1 MKRYIVGIVTIIA
14 GILNANALLITDK
27 QVSKVLKHLD
37 EELAKRDVY
46 IDARQ
51 SRIDSLKILYSQYKI
66 NDDAWL
72 SSTMSL
78 AEEYTAFNTDS
89 ALYYF
94 NRGYARASE
103 LHLDSIALAFKIQN
117 VTYMPLVGFIQEA
130 VQEYESINR
139 ENVPESMLEL
149 YYDAGRQMYSYIASF
164 YLNYPEEHDKWNK
177 LSMNAQINLISVLD
191 KSSPKYK
198 LNQGEY
204 YFANHE
210 YSKAK
215 IILLDLL
222 NSVSEESNLYARAAH
237 IISDIAQVN
246 NEDNDFLY
254 YLALSA
260 IADIKSATL
269 EVMSLQELGES
280 LFKRNDV
287 DRAHTYLSIALANA
301 VKCHALMRMVQSAEF
316 LPIIESAHRVEVS
329 SWQNL
334 MYAFI
339 AGLVM
344 MLMLLIGVLLFLRKE
359 MKRMALLQQHLR
371 DANKVK
377 ELYISQFLSL
387 CSIYM
392 DKLNQFSK
400 MVNRKITTGKVDDLY
415 KITKS
420 GKFVEE
426 QSKEFYDVFDNAFLH
441 IYPDFVSGVNALLRD
456 DEQIMLQ
463 NEEKLNTDLR
473 ILAFMRLG
481 IEDSS
486 RIAQILNYSVNT
498 IYTYRNKLKN
508 KAKVRES
515 FDSDIMKISSVY

>member
-1 MKRYIVGIVTIIA
+1 MKIYIIGLFVILA
-14 GILNANALLITDK
+14 GVLNVNALSITDN
-27 QVSKVLKHLD
+27 QVSQVLKSLD
-37 EELAKRDVY
+37 EEILKRDVY
-46 IDARQ
+46 TDARQ
-51 SRIDSLKILYSQYKI
+51 ERIGSLKKMYLKYPVNDSL
-66 NDDAWL
+66 WL
-72 SSTMSL
+72 SSTMHL

-94 NRGYARASE
+94 TIGRDRAIE
-103 LHLDSIALAFKIQN
+103 LQMDSIAMAFKIQRA
-117 VTYMPLVGFIQEA
+117 TYLPLVGFIQQA
-130 VQEYESINR
+130 VSEYESI
-139 ENVPESMLEL
+139 EPDDVPKSMLEL

-164 YLNYPEEHDKWNK
+164 YLNYPKEQDKWGR
-177 LSMNAQINLISVLD
+177 LSMEAQINLISLLD
-191 KSSPKYK
+191 KDSPQYK

-210 YSKAK
+210 YYKAK

-287 DRAHTYLSIALANA
+287 DRAHTYLSVALANA
-301 VKCHALMRMVQSAEF
+301 VKCHALMRMVQSAES

-344 MLMLLIGVLLFLRKE
+344 LLMLLIGVLLFLRKE

-441 IYPDFVSGVNALLRD
+441 IYPGFVAGVNALFRD
-456 DEQIMLQ
+456 EEQIMLQ

-481 IEDSS
+481 IDDSS

-515 FDSDIMKISSVY
+515 FDSDIMKISSGY

>member
-191 KSSPKYK
+191 KLSPKYK
-198 LNQGEY
+198 LNQG
-204 YFANHE
+204 N
-210 YSKAK
+210 
-215 IILLDLL
+215 IILP
-222 NSVSEESNLYARAAH
+222 
-237 IISDIAQVN
+237 I
-246 NEDNDFLY
+246 
-254 YLALSA
+254 
-260 IADIKSATL
+260 
-269 EVMSLQELGES
+269 MSIP
-280 LFKRNDV
+280 KR
-287 DRAHTYLSIALANA
+287 R
-301 VKCHALMRMVQSAEF
+301 
-316 LPIIESAHRVEVS
+316 
-329 SWQNL
+329 
-334 MYAFI
+334 
-339 AGLVM
+339 
-344 MLMLLIGVLLFLRKE
+344 
-359 MKRMALLQQHLR
+359 
-371 DANKVK
+371 
-377 ELYISQFLSL
+377 
-387 CSIYM
+387 
-392 DKLNQFSK
+392 
-400 MVNRKITTGKVDDLY
+400 
-415 KITKS
+415 
-420 GKFVEE
+420 
-426 QSKEFYDVFDNAFLH
+426 
-441 IYPDFVSGVNALLRD
+441 
-456 DEQIMLQ
+456 
-463 NEEKLNTDLR
+463 
-473 ILAFMRLG
+473 
-481 IEDSS
+481 
-486 RIAQILNYSVNT
+486 
-498 IYTYRNKLKN
+498 
-508 KAKVRES
+508 
-515 FDSDIMKISSVY
+515 